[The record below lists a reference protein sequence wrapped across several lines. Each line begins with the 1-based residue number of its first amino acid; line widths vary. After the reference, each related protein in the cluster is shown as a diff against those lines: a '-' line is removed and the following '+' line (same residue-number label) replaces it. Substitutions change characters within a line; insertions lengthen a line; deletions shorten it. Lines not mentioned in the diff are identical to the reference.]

1 MPGERRLLRR
11 AQSPRRRRLSGAVY
25 AEAVMVMGTMILLLF
40 LIEFVHDG
48 FARAAVAGTETRG
61 HGWAHAMEPCETD
74 PPMPT
79 EMRDE
84 GAFSVGSVASLLLI
98 TTQALQLLEYQPLI
112 IMDYQLFSFRFPQ
125 NRFSQSSDLER
136 PSALTGNARY
146 GHQIVLTCDE
156 DLDDMEFPG
165 WKLGLW
171 TFVAFQTADL

>member
-11 AQSPRRRRLSGAVY
+11 AASPRRRRLSGAVY

-61 HGWAHAMEPCETD
+61 HGWAHAMEPCEND
-74 PPMPT
+74 PPPPT
-79 EMRDE
+79 AIRDE
-84 GAFSVGSVASLLLI
+84 GAFSVGGVASILLI
-98 TTQALQLLEYQPLI
+98 SSQALGLVEYQPLI
-112 IMDYQLFSFRFPQ
+112 LGEHELFSFRFPQ
-125 NRFSQSSDLER
+125 NRFSQVSDVER
-136 PSALTGNARY
+136 PTALTGNARY

-165 WKLGLW
+165 WKMGLW
-171 TFVAFQTADL
+171 NFVAFEAANL